1 MKVEFLSGIA
11 SASGT
16 FRKLKNGDRIIV
28 TTRKA
33 PTSSKLRTH
42 MYFRSADS
50 YKRKSPVSE
59 NERKARARF
68 ATIAEQ
74 IKNLSP
80 EQKKDYQQQWRKNKY
95 MFNGKK
101 YATLRGYVMARLYA
115 EQ

>member
-1 MKVEFLSGIA
+1 MKVEFFSGIA

-59 NERKARARF
+59 NELAARSRF
-68 ATIAEQ
+68 ATISEK

-80 EQKKDYQQQWRKNKY
+80 EERMSYQEQWATAKY
-95 MFNGKK
+95 MFGGKK
-101 YATLRGYVMARLYA
+101 YATLRGYIMARLYA